1 MLRGLINDHIVNL
14 RDCLLI
20 SSSLL
25 VSLSAGFSVYALSG
39 KKTDVR
45 IRAMLAFS
53 VLALIFLL
61 CPVTASVFRM
71 AVGTYYDSQDMWTV
85 LPLIPLGAIMSASL
99 FDELYSREKK
109 ISCLAVIFFAC
120 AVLVCGSLGGA
131 RGNASGRYETA
142 SPYEIETAD
151 MITDNGLVP
160 ADSVIIASDSMMAY
174 IRGTYPAVRTL
185 YGRDMWDG
193 RLTKNRYGTY
203 EQAVSDIHDDMV
215 RIYNGEYVL
224 AEELSARAFDAGVSF
239 IVFPGEVSE
248 ERLNGEG
255 YITTRIVS
263 SDGVS
268 FILVCPGEKTSDG
281 EE

>member
-45 IRAMLAFS
+45 IRALLAFCTA
-53 VLALIFLL
+53 ALLFLL
-61 CPVTASVFRM
+61 CPATASVLRM

-85 LPLIPLGAIMSASL
+85 LPLIPLGAVMSASL

-109 ISCLAVIFFAC
+109 ISFLAVILFAC
-120 AVLVCGSLGGA
+120 AVLVCGTLGVT
-131 RGNASGRYETA
+131 RGNASGRCETA
-142 SPYEIETAD
+142 TPCEKEIAD
-151 MITDNGLVP
+151 IIADKGLVP
-160 ADSVIIASDSMMAY
+160 EGSVIVASDNMMAY
-174 IRGTYPAVRTL
+174 IRGTYPGMRTL

-203 EQAVSDIHDDMV
+203 DQCVSDIHDDMV
-215 RIYNGEYVL
+215 RIYNGEYEL

-248 ERLNGEG
+248 ESLGG
-255 YITTRIVS
+255 AGCVTTRIVS
-263 SDGVS
+263 SDGES
-268 FILVCPGEKTSDG
+268 FMLVCPGEKTADG